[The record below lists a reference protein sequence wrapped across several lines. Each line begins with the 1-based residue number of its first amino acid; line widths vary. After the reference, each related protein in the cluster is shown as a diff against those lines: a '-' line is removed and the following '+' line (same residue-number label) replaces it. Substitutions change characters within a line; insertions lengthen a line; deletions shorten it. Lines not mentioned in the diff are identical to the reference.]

1 MAGWGVNVMKDHI
14 RKQTSSPD
22 RRVRRTE
29 AEAQRS
35 EAFSPTQHRCTCK
48 NFTVSKKTPEPTC
61 VYKRKRLLLLL
72 FFFFGLSSRS
82 TASRSPALPTETN
95 QTLPIPSYSCRQ
107 RGSRLCSADVEA
119 KSGQA
124 GERRRDAPSSH
135 SAPGPP
141 RRAGPNFHPTPSDQM
156 PKDPARVSR
165 QFERID
171 CLY

>member
-1 MAGWGVNVMKDHI
+1 MKDHI
-14 RKQTSSPD
+14 RKQTSRPD

-48 NFTVSKKTPEPTC
+48 NFTVSKKKTHQSPHACIKERGC
-61 VYKRKRLLLLL
+61 YYYYY
-72 FFFFGLSSRS
+72 FFGLSSRA

-95 QTLPIPSYSCRQ
+95 QTPPIPSYSCRQ

-124 GERRRDAPSSH
+124 DERRRDAPSSR

-141 RRAGPNFHPTPSDQM
+141 RRAGPNLHPIPFRPD
-156 PKDPARVSR
+156 AEGSR
-165 QFERID
+165 RSVEAIRTDRLSLLAQWIT
-171 CLY
+171 